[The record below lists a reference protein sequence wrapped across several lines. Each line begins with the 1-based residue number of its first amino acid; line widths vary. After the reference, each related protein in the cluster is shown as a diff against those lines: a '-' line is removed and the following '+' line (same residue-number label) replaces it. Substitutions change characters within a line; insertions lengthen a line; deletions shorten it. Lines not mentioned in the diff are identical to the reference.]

1 MGDKPF
7 FYIIIILEVSMDS
20 RLIYC
25 FVVSISVFFT
35 SLATSAESNSIY
47 KLNQGDTLFISV
59 WGDETLKKEVKVLPD
74 GSISFPLAGRIEVAN
89 TSTPEVEKTLTEK
102 LKTYLSDPNVS
113 VVVTNTDGNR
123 VYIIGKVLK
132 PGPFALTAP
141 TTILQALSYAGGLD
155 KFADLKEI
163 KVLRNGGKG
172 QVTIPVNYDKLING
186 QDLDSNIL
194 LHTGDTILVP

>member
-1 MGDKPF
+1 MH
-7 FYIIIILEVSMDS
+7 S

-35 SLATSAESNSIY
+35 SLATSAESNSLY

-123 VYIIGKVLK
+123 FYIIGKVLK
-132 PGPFALTAP
+132 PGPFALAAP
-141 TTILQALSYAGGLD
+141 TTVLQALSYAGGLD

-163 KVLRNGGKG
+163 KVLRNGDKG

>member
-1 MGDKPF
+1 M
-7 FYIIIILEVSMDS
+7 YS

-25 FVVSISVFFT
+25 CIVSIGVFFT
-35 SLATSAESNSIY
+35 SLATSAESNAAY
-47 KLNQGDTLFISV
+47 KLNQGDILLISV

-89 TSTPEVEKTLTEK
+89 TTTPELEKTLTEK
-102 LKTYLSDPNVS
+102 LKTYLADPQVS
-113 VVVTNTDGNR
+113 VVVTSTDGNR
-123 VYIIGKVLK
+123 FYIIGKVLK
-132 PGPFALTAP
+132 AGPFVLTAP
-141 TTILQALSYAGGLD
+141 TTVLQALSYAGGLD

-163 KVLRNGGKG
+163 KVLRSGSKG